1 MARQEIN
8 FTKAAIDNL
17 QAPAPG
23 SRLEVYDTKTPHLRL
38 RVSHTG
44 RKVFEI
50 YRWHQGAPVR
60 LKICVWPEKTIEQV
74 RKAAEKLNA
83 EFANGENPAEQKRAV
98 REEMTFSALFHLW
111 LEQFAKPHKRSWEDD
126 ERRFQN
132 YMERPFGNKRLSW
145 FTATRVREWH
155 QRLTTQQKQRGPAA
169 TIAPATANRSLALL
183 KTVFAEAAPDLHNP
197 CAGVKMFK
205 ETSRERFLQPDE
217 MKRLFDALESEETGE
232 TFRDYIYLSLFTAA
246 RRSNVLAMRWTD
258 LDLDVKLWTI
268 PGEVSKN
275 GATMRVPLAD
285 AAIEVLERRRR
296 TASSVFVFP
305 SSGSKTGHYCTPTKS
320 WKALLQR
327 AKLHD
332 LRLHDL
338 RRSCGS
344 VMANQGTSIA
354 IIGGALGHKHHSSTA
369 VYARLQVSTVRD
381 AMEAATRAMLATR
394 ELPEKVIPF
403 RRKAGGE

>member
-111 LEQFAKPHKRSWEDD
+111 LEQFAKPHKRSWQDD

-169 TIAPATANRSLALL
+169 TITPATANRSLALL
-183 KTVFAEAAPDLHNP
+183 KTVFSEAAPDLHNP

-205 ETSRERFLQPDE
+205 EISRERFLQPDE

-246 RRSNVLAMRWTD
+246 RRSNVLAMR
-258 LDLDVKLWTI
+258 
-268 PGEVSKN
+268 
-275 GATMRVPLAD
+275 
-285 AAIEVLERRRR
+285 
-296 TASSVFVFP
+296 
-305 SSGSKTGHYCTPTKS
+305 
-320 WKALLQR
+320 Q
-327 AKLHD
+327 
-332 LRLHDL
+332 
-338 RRSCGS
+338 
-344 VMANQGTSIA
+344 
-354 IIGGALGHKHHSSTA
+354 
-369 VYARLQVSTVRD
+369 
-381 AMEAATRAMLATR
+381 
-394 ELPEKVIPF
+394 
-403 RRKAGGE
+403 